1 MPSLAPI
8 GKGSWL
14 MRQFPGIAIVALLL
28 LAGGGSSTAQTTGD
42 TGAVRAANR
51 SYYEALSARDIRTM
65 EQIWTQSPDDVNV
78 APPIRPAAHVG
89 WTELKKN
96 YEAFW
101 GTLDELIVSM
111 DNPAI
116 KVEGNVAWVY
126 GTEQAKRR
134 TKDGQVSGG
143 PNFGTSIFVK
153 RNGRWLMVFHQ
164 AALMPQ
170 QPPQGAK

>member
-1 MPSLAPI
+1 V
-8 GKGSWL
+8 
-14 MRQFPGIAIVALLL
+14 RQFLGIAIVALAL
-28 LAGGGSSTAQTTGD
+28 LAGGDISIAQTSSD
-42 TGAVRAANR
+42 AEAVRAANQ
-51 SYYEALSARDIRTM
+51 SYYAALSARDLRAM
-65 EQIWTQSPDDVNV
+65 ERIWLQSSDDVNV
-78 APPIRPAAHVG
+78 APPVRPAAHVG
-89 WTELKKN
+89 WPEVKKT

-101 GTLDELIVSM
+101 ATLDELTVSM

-116 KVEGNVAWVY
+116 KVEGDVAWVY

-153 RNGRWLMVFHQ
+153 RNGRWLMIFHQ

-170 QPPQGAK
+170 PAQSSK